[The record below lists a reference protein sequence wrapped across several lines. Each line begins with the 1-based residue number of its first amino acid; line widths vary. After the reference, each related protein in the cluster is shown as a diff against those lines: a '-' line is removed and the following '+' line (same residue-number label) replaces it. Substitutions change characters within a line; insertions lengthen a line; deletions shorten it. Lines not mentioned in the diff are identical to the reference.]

1 MIATTVLYKHC
12 DYSYSSRIIAVWQ
25 LWHYVVVMCK
35 LMTLLNVNDNYS
47 MTSLQVH
54 TCHKRG
60 AHAMGGM
67 AAQIPVK
74 NNPALQEEAMGKV
87 KEDKVYHYYVY
98 YL

>member
-1 MIATTVLYKHC
+1 VPCTRVE
-12 DYSYSSRIIAVWQ
+12 S
-25 LWHYVVVMCK
+25 
-35 LMTLLNVNDNYS
+35 
-47 MTSLQVH
+47 QVH

-87 KEDKVYHYYVY
+87 KEDKVLYYTLLCTDRVY
-98 YL
+98 VQLYEKRIIVYIMRTSRMG

>member
-1 MIATTVLYKHC
+1 
-12 DYSYSSRIIAVWQ
+12 
-25 LWHYVVVMCK
+25 
-35 LMTLLNVNDNYS
+35 
-47 MTSLQVH
+47 VH

-87 KEDKVYHYYVY
+87 KEDKVLYYTLVY
-98 YL
+98 CVYLH